1 MSTASAP
8 MSDLRRLAPA
18 LVVLVVYA
26 LLMLAAGLY
35 AFTQAVPGRG
45 TTAIMVPGAAAGLT
59 LLAAGLIVVLKGKAK
74 KIIAHAAMALP
85 ILFGALF
92 AMPASGRT
100 TALENYKKELPIYE
114 ALAAEGKAPTD
125 AEGKRA
131 YFRERKASDHDISY
145 LVRTLWFLVGLS
157 ALALVALFLTRPKPA
172 PPHGP
177 GV

>member
-1 MSTASAP
+1 MNS
-8 MSDLRRLAPA
+8 MSDARRLMPA

-45 TTAIMVPGAAAGLT
+45 ATAIMVP
-59 LLAAGLIVVLKGKAK
+59 AAGLILVLKGKPK
-74 KIIAHAAMALP
+74 KIVAHAAMALP

-125 AEGKRA
+125 ADGKRA
-131 YFRERKASDHDISY
+131 YFRERKASDHDITY

-157 ALALVALFLTRPKPA
+157 ALALVALFLTRPRPA
-172 PPHGP
+172 APEAT
-177 GV
+177 